1 MVPGMRDDEIRR
13 ILTDANPWWRAAA
26 AGTDPTAWIAD
37 HRLLRDRA
45 AHDLGFRP
53 HVLDDIATGPITDQ
67 LVVLTGPRRIGKSVT
82 LVDTAAALCVRAD
95 VDPRQIIHFPCDGMR
110 ERDLRRA
117 LTLGRELTRSVES
130 DRPRQRIWLL
140 DEVSAVVGWSAVLK
154 AARDGTDFGDDTV
167 IATGSRWVGT
177 EDIEGNLMAG
187 RAGTGPGRRRRLL
200 LPMSFRDYLEATRP
214 QLQRFGPVDP
224 SRLQDP
230 TVADSLAKVAFDVD
244 AYDLAWQAYL
254 TCGGFPRAVAEH
266 SRTGDVS
273 ISYMR
278 DLAAWLRRD
287 VDPDAAP
294 ESLPRL
300 LEALAHRSS
309 SPLNVTSTA
318 NDLGY
323 SSREVFELRL
333 RRLIASQ
340 AALMC
345 PRREGDKL
353 IPGAQA
359 KLYLTDPLLAWLP
372 SRLRAGLAMPDMT
385 RLTETTLGVSLAR
398 AIDQLDEGRWI
409 SGDTIGYTRTA
420 SDNEID
426 LAPVSI
432 PTAAGAVNTVPLESK
447 WVDQGWR
454 SEARTIAGK
463 YEGGILATKTILDT
477 SRRVWA
483 VPAPLLSLL
492 LL

>member
-1 MVPGMRDDEIRR
+1 MARVRDDEVRR

-26 AGTDPTAWIAD
+26 AGTDPTAWTAH

-53 HVLDDIATGPITDQ
+53 QILDDIATGPVTDQ

-82 LVDTAAALCVRAD
+82 LIDTAAALCARVD

-117 LTLGRELTRSVES
+117 LTLGRELTRSVDN
-130 DRPRQRIWLL
+130 DRQRPRIWLL
-140 DEVSAVVGWSAVLK
+140 DEVSAVAGWSAVLK
-154 AARDGTDFGDDTV
+154 AARDGTEVGDETV
-167 IATGSRWVGT
+167 VATGSRWAEK

-200 LPMSFRDYLEATRP
+200 LPMSFRDYLAATRP
-214 QLQRFGPVDP
+214 QLHRLGQVDP
-224 SRLQDP
+224 ARLQDP
-230 TVADSLAKVAFDVD
+230 SVADSLEKVAFDVD

-266 SRTGDVS
+266 SRTGYVS
-273 ISYMR
+273 IGYMR

-300 LEALAHRSS
+300 LDSLSHRAS
-309 SPLNVTSTA
+309 SPLNITSTT

-323 SSREVFELRL
+323 SSREAFDLRL
-333 RRLIASQ
+333 RRLIASH
-340 AALMC
+340 AALIC
-345 PRREGDKL
+345 SRREGDKL
-353 IPGAQA
+353 VSGAQA
-359 KLYLTDPLLAWLP
+359 KFYLTDPLLAWLP
-372 SRLRAGLAMPDMT
+372 SRLRAGLTTPDMT
-385 RLTETTLGVSLAR
+385 KLTEITLGVSLAR
-398 AIDQLDEGRWI
+398 AIDNLDEGRWI
-409 SGDTIGYTRTA
+409 SGDTIGYARTA

-426 LAPVSI
+426 FAPVPI
-432 PTAAGAVNTVPLESK
+432 PSVSGPVNTVPLESK
-447 WVDQGWR
+447 WVDHGWR
-454 SEARTIAGK
+454 SEARTIDGK
-463 YEGGILATKTILDT
+463 YERGILATKTILDT

-483 VPAPLLSLL
+483 IPAPLLSLL
-492 LL
+492 IL

>member
-1 MVPGMRDDEIRR
+1 MRDDEIRR
-13 ILTDANPWWRAAA
+13 TMTDANPWWRAAA
-26 AGTDPTAWIAD
+26 AGTDPIAWTAN

-53 HVLDDIATGPITDQ
+53 QILDDIATGPVTDQ

-82 LVDTAAALCVRAD
+82 LIDTAAVLCARAD

-117 LTLGRELTRSVES
+117 LTLGRELTRSI
-130 DRPRQRIWLL
+130 DNDGQRPRIWLL
-140 DEVSAVVGWSAVLK
+140 DEVSAVTGWSAVLK
-154 AARDGTDFGDDTV
+154 AARDGTAMGDETV
-167 IATGSRWVGT
+167 VATGSRWAAN

-200 LPMSFRDYLEATRP
+200 LPMSFRDYLAAARP
-214 QLQRFGPVDP
+214 QLHRLDP
-224 SRLQDP
+224 IDLSRLQEP
-230 TVADSLAKVAFDVD
+230 SVASSLEKVAFDVD

-273 ISYMR
+273 IGYMR

-300 LEALAHRSS
+300 LDSLSRRAS

-323 SSREVFELRL
+323 SSREAFDLRL
-333 RRLIASQ
+333 RRLIASH

-345 PRREGDKL
+345 SRREGDKL
-353 IPGAQA
+353 VAGAQA

-372 SRLRAGLAMPDMT
+372 SRLRAGLTMPDMT
-385 RLTETTLGVSLAR
+385 KLTEIALGVSLAR

-409 SGDTIGYTRTA
+409 SGDTIGYARTA

-426 LAPVSI
+426 LAPVPI
-432 PTAAGAVNTVPLESK
+432 PSAAGPVNTVPLESK

-454 SEARTIAGK
+454 SEARTIDGK
-463 YEGGILATKTILDT
+463 YERGILATKTVLDT

-483 VPAPLLSLL
+483 VPAPLLSLAIL
-492 LL
+492 